1 MLAPPR
7 REVVSKVNPDADRI
21 LVFVPMYNCARQIPR
36 VLARFDD
43 RAKSLVHGLLVVDN
57 RSTDGGAEIA
67 AGIVARMTGIDARVV
82 RNDENYGLGGS
93 HKVAF
98 DHAIMHGY
106 RYVVVLHGDDQ
117 GALDDLLPL
126 LERGAHHDVDA
137 LLGARFHPDSRLE
150 GYSALRTWGNRVL
163 NRLFGL
169 AIGSRVRD
177 LGSGLNLYSTRILHN
192 RFWLRFPDD
201 LTFNYCMVLAHAA
214 FRHRVRFFPI
224 VWREEDQ
231 VSNVR
236 LYSQTR
242 KILRILTSYVEDP
255 TAFLGAEH
263 RAIVREAYRAQ
274 PVAPAP

>member
-1 MLAPPR
+1 MGRNVP
-7 REVVSKVNPDADRI
+7 VNMDGDRI

-57 RSTDGGAEIA
+57 RSTDGGGEIA
-67 AGIVARMTGIDARVV
+67 AAIVAGMTGIEARVV

-98 DHAIMHGY
+98 DHAMAQGY

-117 GALDDLLPL
+117 GGIDDLLPL
-126 LERGAHHDVDA
+126 LEQGVHHDVDA
-137 LLGARFHPDSRLE
+137 LLGARFHPDSRLQ

-163 NRLFGL
+163 NRLFGM
-169 AIGSRVRD
+169 AIGARVRD

-192 RFWLRFPDD
+192 RFYGKFPDD

-214 FRHRVRFFPI
+214 YRHRVRFFPI
-224 VWREEDQ
+224 TWREEDQ

-242 KILRILTSYVEDP
+242 KILRILTGYVEDP
-255 TAFLGAEH
+255 SVFLAAEH
-263 RAIVREAYRAQ
+263 RAVIRQGYSAQ
-274 PVAPAP
+274 PVDRAR